1 GDLMV
6 LGMLVMGKYTSFS
19 GSHKLN
25 SMLVKA
31 ILADAKNYEVLI
43 ATDPAK
49 EFVLQKAFA

>member
-1 GDLMV
+1 MV
-6 LGMLVMGKYTSFS
+6 LGMPVMGKYTSFS

-43 ATDPAK
+43 AADPAK
-49 EFVLQKAFA
+49 EFALQKAFA